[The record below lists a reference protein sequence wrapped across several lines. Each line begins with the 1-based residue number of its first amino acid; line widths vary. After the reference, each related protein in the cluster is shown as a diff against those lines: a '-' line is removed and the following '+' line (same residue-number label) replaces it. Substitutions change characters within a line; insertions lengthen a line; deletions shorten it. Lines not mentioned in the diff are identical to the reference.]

1 MIGFNPTP
9 ELRNYSHIIMQNI
22 KEIIIKQNSKSQITS
37 KLTKTVTVSN
47 FRVEMI
53 PIEPKTLRR
62 NQRRKPKTFLQNPSL
77 KL

>member
-9 ELRNYSHIIMQNI
+9 ELRNYSHIIIANI
-22 KEIIIKQNSKSQITS
+22 KTFIIKHKLKIQNTS
-37 KLTKTVTVSN
+37 KLTKTVTVSY

-62 NQRRKPKTFLQNPSL
+62 NQRRKPKTSLQNPSL